1 MSLFS
6 LNKETKQVQLVQHP
20 SDSGYPASADQLIE
34 LIESSEFAEF
44 EIDLATIRSLFSNS
58 NTIKAPPY
66 FIAKA
71 IDATISIKVDDTNM
85 TAEATLTAAKG
96 GDIANAEVMQQAL
109 EAAGVKNGAS
119 NKAIENFLGRQFE
132 TQAGEVYSCIVAH
145 GKRAKNGTDTRFVR
159 LCATAQDRVL
169 SPQTKEDGKVD
180 MRDLGALITVNPGTP
195 LMQRIPPSKGEDG
208 FTVFGDILPS
218 VPGRDFP
225 LQVMDGTTLDPNNFD
240 ILVAN
245 AVGVP
250 VAVPRGMRVD
260 DVVCYNNVDVTTG
273 HIEFDG
279 SVIVSGDV
287 KDGMKIKASGD
298 ITIMGFVESADISS
312 ESAVTIINGVIGRKK
327 EEGANYTCSVQAN
340 GTVSIGYAQ
349 YSKLSSEQ
357 DLMIDKQALH
367 CELSARRLI
376 RVGKGDKPR
385 GKIIGGQVIDALR
398 VETGELG
405 APSGTKTKIYLA
417 QYWHELRDKL
427 NHLANIEK
435 TLNSKSNALKQARKK
450 AEKIPGAEQKKA
462 YQSKIK
468 ASEDMIDTKLK
479 QVYKNRDLLRRKLN
493 MLLQTSRLTINE
505 LMHPGVELHIAKDNK
520 QFSRIYPPNLL
531 KVTEGKITQT
541 FKS

>member
-6 LNKETKQVQLVQHP
+6 LNQETKQVQLVQHP
-20 SDSGYPASADQLIE
+20 VDSGYPASADQLVE
-34 LIESSEFAEF
+34 LIEASEFSEY
-44 EIDLATIRSLFSNS
+44 ELDLASIRSLFTNS

-71 IDATISIKVDDTNM
+71 VDATITVKIDDTNM
-85 TAEATLTAAKG
+85 TAEATLITAKG
-96 GDIANAEVMQQAL
+96 GGIANADNMILVL
-109 EAAGVKNGAS
+109 EEAGVKNGIN
-119 NKAIENFLGRQFE
+119 NKAIESFLGRQFE
-132 TQAGEVYSCIVAH
+132 CQGGDSYSGIVAH
-145 GKRAKNGTDTRFVR
+145 GKRTKDGDDTRFVR

-169 SPQTKEDGKVD
+169 SPQTKDDGKVD

-195 LMQRIPPSKGEDG
+195 LMQRIPPSLGEDG
-208 FTVFGDILPS
+208 YSVFGDILPAK
-218 VPGRDFP
+218 PGRDFP
-225 LQVMDGTTLDPNNFD
+225 LQIMDGTALDPKNPD
-240 ILVAN
+240 ILVAD

-250 VAVPRGMRVD
+250 VAVSRGMRVD

-287 KDGMKIKASGD
+287 KDGMKIKATGD
-298 ITIMGFVESADISS
+298 ITVLGFVESAEIIS
-312 ESAVTIINGVIGRKK
+312 ESAVTVIHGVIGRKR
-327 EEGANYTCSVQAN
+327 EEGSDFTCSVQAN
-340 GTVSIGYAQ
+340 SNVSIGYSQ
-349 YSKLSSEQ
+349 YSKLNSGQ

-385 GKIIGGQVIDALR
+385 GKIIGGQIIDALR

-417 QYWHELRDKL
+417 QYWHELREKL
-427 NHLANIEK
+427 NHLSALEK
-435 TLNSKSNALKQARKK
+435 TINSKSNVLKQAKKK
-450 AEKIPGAEQKKA
+450 AEKIPGAEQKRLYLA
-462 YQSKIK
+462 KIK
-468 ASEDMIDTKLK
+468 ASEDQLLTKLK
-479 QVYKNRDLLRRKLN
+479 KVYKNRDILRKKLK

-520 QFSRIYPPNLL
+520 HFSRIYPPNLL

-541 FKS
+541 FK